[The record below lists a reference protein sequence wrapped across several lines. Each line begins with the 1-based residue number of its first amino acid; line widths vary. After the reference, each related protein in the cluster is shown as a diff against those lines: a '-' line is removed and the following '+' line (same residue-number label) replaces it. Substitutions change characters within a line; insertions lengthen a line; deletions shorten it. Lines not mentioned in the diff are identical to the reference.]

1 MTSVGTNSAN
11 PGAASKSVPA
21 SGRLPANMACDVAIV
36 GYGPVGM
43 IVGTLLAERGRSVI
57 VVERFPTRYDLPR
70 AGHFDSETMRTF
82 QNLGFAESI
91 ELIARPMLQWH
102 MVTAEMELLAT
113 IKLGEGGSGWK
124 ESYLTYQPEFEKI
137 FDARALELGVRVFMN
152 TTAVEIEQHAEG
164 ARLFVRSSSDPG
176 SELSI
181 IDASFI
187 LGADGAGSF
196 VRKAMGVERI
206 DLGFKAN
213 DQLVIDFEHNDPD
226 RDLPQLPEVYQ
237 VLDFNRP
244 LLAGRWSG
252 DRWSRFEFHAK
263 EGESREYLESDDTC
277 WKLLAKWG
285 IYPGDG
291 KITRHSVYSFE
302 SRLSSKWRV
311 GRVLLIGD
319 AAHTMPPFM
328 GQGLC
333 SGIRDA
339 FNLSW
344 KLDAVLSGEADLA
357 LLDTYESERAAHAR
371 GITEMS
377 NAVGNLVLMSDPE
390 QARQRDAMLRGGHA
404 PRAPIFP
411 RLGPGIVRSPDS
423 PGAHPSDGRPSRQAR
438 VALGRRVD
446 RLDQFMRR
454 GWKIIS
460 RHPVPTSLFTQR
472 QQDLLSALDVEIA
485 HVSRGASAQY
495 ADIDG
500 EYDLWY
506 RESGQKAFLLRPD
519 NYIYGSVRTIEQ
531 LPALVDELADALA
544 AHGWHGANI
553 KSSPSLNL
561 LDAVRP

>member
-1 MTSVGTNSAN
+1 MSSNGRTGEGPSL
-11 PGAASKSVPA
+11 ASESESIPE
-21 SGRLPANMACDVAIV
+21 RLPAHMKCDVAIV

-43 IVGTLLAERGRSVI
+43 IIGTLMAERGRSVI
-57 VVERFPTRYDLPR
+57 VVERWPSRYDLPR

-82 QNLGFAESI
+82 QNMGFADSI

-102 MVTAEMELLAT
+102 LVTAEKELLAT

-137 FDARALELGVRVFMN
+137 FDARARALGVRVFMN
-152 TTAVEIEQHAEG
+152 TMAVKIEQDADA
-164 ARLFVRSSSDPG
+164 ARLFVRNSDEPA
-176 SELSI
+176 SDLSI
-181 IDASFI
+181 IEASFI

-196 VRKAMGVERI
+196 VRSELGIERT

-263 EGESREYLESDDTC
+263 EGESRDYLESDETC
-277 WKLLAKWG
+277 WKLLSKWG
-285 IYPGDG
+285 IYQGDG
-291 KITRHSVYSFE
+291 KITRHSVYSFQSKLAE
-302 SRLSSKWRV
+302 KWRV
-311 GRVLLIGD
+311 GRALLIGD

-339 FNLSW
+339 LNLHW
-344 KLDAVLSGEADLA
+344 KLDAVLDGQAEIEF
-357 LLDTYESERAAHAR
+357 LDTYESERAVHAR
-371 GITEMS
+371 GLTEMS

-390 QARQRDAMLRGGHA
+390 QARRRDEMLRAGHA

-423 PGAHPSDGRPSRQAR
+423 PDTHHTDGRPSRQAR

-446 RLDQFMRR
+446 RLDQFMKR

-460 RHPVPTSLFTQR
+460 RHPVPMSLFDSR
-472 QQDLLSALDVEIA
+472 QQDLLAALDVDFA
-485 HVSRGASAQY
+485 HASRGASAQY

-506 RESGQKAFLLRPD
+506 RETGQKAFVLRPD
-519 NYIYGSVRTIEQ
+519 NYIYGSVRTIER
-531 LPALVDELADALA
+531 LPALLDELSDALA
-544 AHGWHGANI
+544 AHGWQAASTRSVAVI
-553 KSSPSLNL
+553 DSLE
-561 LDAVRP
+561 AVRP

>member
-1 MTSVGTNSAN
+1 MSSNGTTEEPRTGSLTN
-11 PGAASKSVPA
+11 PSIHEH
-21 SGRLPANMACDVAIV
+21 LPARMTCDVAIV

-43 IVGTLLAERGRSVI
+43 ILGTLLAERGRSVI
-57 VVERFPTRYDLPR
+57 VVERWPTRYDLPR

-82 QNLGFAESI
+82 QNMGFAESI

-102 MVTAEMELLAT
+102 MVTADMELLTT
-113 IKLGEGGSGWK
+113 IKLGESGSGWK

-137 FDARALELGVRVFMN
+137 FDARARQLGVRVFMD
-152 TTAVEIEQHAEG
+152 TTATKLEQDDHG
-164 ARLFVRSSSDPG
+164 ARLFVQSSSRPAAQP
-176 SELSI
+176 SVI
-181 IDASFI
+181 HAAFI

-196 VRKAMGVERI
+196 VRSEIGIERM

-237 VLDFNRP
+237 VLDPRRP

-263 EGESREYLESDDTC
+263 EGESREYLESAATC

-291 KITRHSVYSFE
+291 KITRHSVYSFQ
-302 SRLSSKWRV
+302 SKLASKWRV

-333 SGIRDA
+333 SGIRDSV
-339 FNLSW
+339 NLYW
-344 KLDAVLSGEADLA
+344 KLDAVLSGKADLA
-357 LLDTYESERAAHAR
+357 LLDTYESEREPHAR

-390 QARQRDAMLRGGHA
+390 QARQRDEMLRAGHA

-411 RLGPGIVRSPDS
+411 RLGPGIVRSSDALAS
-423 PGAHPSDGRPSRQAR
+423 HPSDGRPSRQAR
-438 VALGRRVD
+438 AALHQRVD
-446 RLDQFMRR
+446 RLDQFMKQS
-454 GWKIIS
+454 WKIIS
-460 RHPVPTSLFTQR
+460 RHPVPQSLFDQQ
-472 QQDLLSALDVEIA
+472 QQDLLAALDIDFA
-485 HVSRGASAQY
+485 HVSRGANAQY

-506 RESGQKAFLLRPD
+506 RETGRKAFLLRPD
-519 NYIYGSVRTIEQ
+519 NYIFGSVRTIEE
-531 LPALVDELADALA
+531 LPGMLDELAEILS
-544 AHGWHGANI
+544 AHGWKHGTA
-553 KSSPSLNL
+553 PGRLNVDAL
-561 LDAVRP
+561 EAVRP

>member
-1 MTSVGTNSAN
+1 MSANGTNAN
-11 PGAASKSVPA
+11 GSKATPA
-21 SGRLPANMACDVAIV
+21 SAPDPERLPAYMACDVAIV

-43 IVGTLLAERGRSVI
+43 IIGTLLAQRGRSVI

-102 MVTAEMELLAT
+102 LVTAERELLAT
-113 IKLGEGGSGWK
+113 IKLGEGGAGWK
-124 ESYLTYQPEFEKI
+124 ESYLTYQPEFEEI
-137 FDARALELGVRVFMN
+137 FDARARELGVRVFMD
-152 TTAVEIEQHAEG
+152 TTAVEIEQHEDG
-164 ARLFVRSSSDPG
+164 VRLSVRSSSDATSG
-176 SELSI
+176 VSVIE
-181 IDASFI
+181 ASFV
-187 LGADGAGSF
+187 LGADGARSF
-196 VRKAMGVERI
+196 VRDAIGIKQL

-237 VLDFNRP
+237 VLDFKRP

-263 EGESREYLESDDTC
+263 EGESREYLESDETC
-277 WKLLAKWG
+277 WKLLAQWG

-302 SRLSSKWRV
+302 SRLASEWRV

-339 FNLSW
+339 LNLSW
-344 KLDAVLSGEADLA
+344 KMDAVLTGEADLNF
-357 LLDTYESERAAHAR
+357 LDTYESERAPHAR
-371 GITEMS
+371 ALIEMS
-377 NAVGNLVLMSDPE
+377 IAVGNLVLMSDPE
-390 QARQRDAMLRGGHA
+390 QARQRDEMLRSGHA

-411 RLGPGIVRSPDS
+411 RLGAGIVRPEGSLDS
-423 PGAHPSDGRPSRQAR
+423 HQTDGRPSRQAR
-438 VALGRRVD
+438 VAFGRRVD
-446 RLDQFMRR
+446 RLDQFLKP

-460 RHPVPTSLFTQR
+460 RHPLPTSLFDDR
-472 QQDLLSALDVEIA
+472 QQSLLSALDIDFA
-485 HVSRGASAQY
+485 HASRGASAQY

-506 RESGQKAFLLRPD
+506 RETGRKAFLLRPD
-519 NYIYGSVRTIEQ
+519 NYVYGSVRTIEE
-531 LPALVDELADALA
+531 LPALLDELGSTLT
-544 AHGWHGANI
+544 AHGWHAADTKGAA
-553 KSSPSLNL
+553 SVDALQ
-561 LDAVRP
+561 AVRP

>member
-1 MTSVGTNSAN
+1 MSM
-11 PGAASKSVPA
+11 PGAQTGNGSTASTNTATAEP
-21 SGRLPANMACDVAIV
+21 LPARMLCDVAIV

-43 IVGTLLAERGRSVI
+43 IIATMLAKRGRSVI

-82 QNLGFAESI
+82 QNLGFAESV

-102 MVTAEMELLAT
+102 LVTAEMELLAT
-113 IKLGEGGSGWK
+113 IKLGEGGGGWK
-124 ESYLTYQPEFEKI
+124 ESYLTYQPEFEVI
-137 FDARALELGVRVFMN
+137 FDACARDLGVRVFMD
-152 TTAVEIEQHAEG
+152 TTALKIEQKADG
-164 ARLFVRSSSDPG
+164 AQLFVQSSSNPG
-176 SELSI
+176 SDLSV

-187 LGADGAGSF
+187 IGADGAGSF
-196 VRKAMGVERI
+196 VRSAIGIERV

-252 DRWSRFEFHAK
+252 DRWSRFEFHAR

-277 WKLLAKWG
+277 WKLLARWG

-302 SRLSSKWRV
+302 SRLASKWRV
-311 GRVLLIGD
+311 GRVLIIGD

-339 FNLSW
+339 LNLSW
-344 KLDAVLSGEADLA
+344 KLDAVLSGAADLDF
-357 LLDTYESERAAHAR
+357 LNTYESERAPHVR
-371 GITEMS
+371 GIIEMS
-377 NAVGNLVLMSDPE
+377 IAVGNLVLMSDPE
-390 QARQRDAMLRGGHA
+390 QARQRDEMLRSGQA

-411 RLGPGIVRSPDS
+411 RLGSGIVRSQDS
-423 PGAHPSDGRPSRQAR
+423 PEAHQADGRPSRQAR
-438 VALGRRVD
+438 VALGRRID
-446 RLDQFMRR
+446 RMDQFLKP

-460 RHPVPTSLFTQR
+460 RHPVSMSLFNPR
-472 QQDLLSALDVEIA
+472 QQDLLAALDMDFA
-485 HVSRGASAQY
+485 HASRGANAQY

-506 RESGQKAFLLRPD
+506 RETGKKAFLLRPD
-519 NYIYGSVRTIEQ
+519 NYVYGSVRTIEE
-531 LPALVDELADALA
+531 LPALIDELADALA
-544 AHGWHGANI
+544 ANGWHGVAPKGI
-553 KSSPSLNL
+553 PRIGSLQ
-561 LDAVRP
+561 AVRP

>member
-1 MTSVGTNSAN
+1 MSSSAMTEEQSTGSSTNAFSAEH
-11 PGAASKSVPA
+11 
-21 SGRLPANMACDVAIV
+21 LPAQMSCDVVIV

-43 IVGTLLAERGRSVI
+43 IIGTLLAERGRSVI
-57 VVERFPTRYDLPR
+57 VVERWPTRYDLPR

-82 QNLGFAESI
+82 QNMGFAESI

-102 MVTAEMELLAT
+102 MVTADMELLTT

-137 FDARALELGVRVFMN
+137 FDARARELGVRVFMN
-152 TTAVEIEQHAEG
+152 TTAVRLEQDADG
-164 ARLFVRSSSDPG
+164 ARLFVQSSSQPN
-176 SELSI
+176 SEPTVI
-181 IDASFI
+181 NASFI

-196 VRKAMGVERI
+196 VRSAVGIERM

-213 DQLVIDFEHNDPD
+213 DQLVIDFEHNDAD

-237 VLDFNRP
+237 VLDPNRP

-263 EGESREYLESDDTC
+263 EGESREYLESDETC

-291 KITRHSVYSFE
+291 KITRHSVYSFQ
-302 SRLSSKWRV
+302 SKLASKWRV
-311 GRVLLIGD
+311 GRVLLVGD

-333 SGIRDA
+333 SGIRDSL
-339 FNLSW
+339 NLYW
-344 KLDAVLSGEADLA
+344 KLDALLSGRADLEF
-357 LLDTYESERAAHAR
+357 LDTYESEREPHAR

-377 NAVGNLVLMSDPE
+377 NAVGNLVLMHDPE
-390 QARQRDAMLRGGHA
+390 QARQRDEMLRAGHA
-404 PRAPIFP
+404 PRAPVFP

-423 PGAHPSDGRPSRQAR
+423 PNSHPTDGRPSRQGRA
-438 VALGRRVD
+438 ALGRRVD
-446 RLDQFMRR
+446 RLDQFMKR

-460 RHPVPTSLFTQR
+460 RHPVALSMFKER
-472 QQDLLSALDVEIA
+472 QQDLLTALDMDFA
-485 HVSRGASAQY
+485 HVSRGANAQY

-506 RESGQKAFLLRPD
+506 RETGRKAFLLRPD
-519 NYIYGSVRTIEQ
+519 NYVYGSVRTIEE
-531 LPALVDELADALA
+531 LPAMLDELGDVLA
-544 AHGWHGANI
+544 AHGWKDAKVKRN
-553 KSSPSLNL
+553 LNVDAL
-561 LDAVRP
+561 EAVRP

>member
-1 MTSVGTNSAN
+1 MSTGQRNTSM
-11 PGAASKSVPA
+11 
-21 SGRLPANMACDVAIV
+21 LPAEMSCDVAIV

-43 IVGTLLAERGRSVI
+43 IIGTLLAERGRSVI

-82 QNLGFAESI
+82 QNMGFAESI

-102 MVTAEMELLAT
+102 MVTADMELLAT

-124 ESYLTYQPEFEKI
+124 DSYLTYQPEFEKI
-137 FDARALELGVRVFMN
+137 FDARALELGVRVFMDTN
-152 TTAVEIEQHAEG
+152 AVNIEQDAEG
-164 ARLFVRSSSDPG
+164 ARLFVQSSSRPESD
-176 SELSI
+176 LSVI
-181 IDASFI
+181 HASFI

-196 VRKAMGVERI
+196 VRKMMGIERV

-263 EGESREYLESDDTC
+263 EGESRAYLESDETC

-302 SRLSSKWRV
+302 SRLSSKWRA

-339 FNLSW
+339 LNLSW
-344 KLDAVLSGEADLA
+344 KLDAVFSGKADLEF
-357 LLDTYESERAAHAR
+357 LDTYESERSAHAR

-390 QARQRDAMLRGGHA
+390 QARQRDEMLRSGHA

-411 RLGPGIVRSPDS
+411 RLGPGIIRPQDS
-423 PGAHPSDGRPSRQAR
+423 PQSDHLDGRPSRQAR
-438 VALGRRVD
+438 AALGRRVD
-446 RLDQFMRR
+446 RLDQFMKR

-460 RHPVPTSLFTQR
+460 RHPVPASLFSEHQR
-472 QQDLLSALDVEIA
+472 DLIAALDIDFA

-506 RESGQKAFLLRPD
+506 RQSGRKAFLLRPD
-519 NYIYGSVRTIEQ
+519 NYVYGSVRAIEE
-531 LPALVDELADALA
+531 LPALLDELGDSLA
-544 AHGWHGANI
+544 AHGWHGVSGDMVPAV
-553 KSSPSLNL
+553 
-561 LDAVRP
+561 DALQAVGP

>member
-1 MTSVGTNSAN
+1 MSPSGMTEEQAAGSSTNAFS
-11 PGAASKSVPA
+11 PEH
-21 SGRLPANMACDVAIV
+21 LPAHMSCDVVIV

-43 IVGTLLAERGRSVI
+43 IIGTLLAERGRSVI
-57 VVERFPTRYDLPR
+57 VVERWPTRYDLPR

-102 MVTAEMELLAT
+102 MVTADMELLTT

-124 ESYLTYQPEFEKI
+124 NSYLTYQPEFEKI
-137 FDARALELGVRVFMN
+137 FDARARELGVRVFMN
-152 TTAVEIEQHAEG
+152 TTALKLEQDADG
-164 ARLFVRSSSDPG
+164 ARLFVQSSSQPN
-176 SELSI
+176 SEPTV

-196 VRKAMGVERI
+196 VRSAVGIERV
-206 DLGFKAN
+206 DFGFKAN
-213 DQLVIDFEHNDPD
+213 DQLVIDFEHNDSD

-237 VLDFNRP
+237 VLDPNRP

-252 DRWSRFEFHAK
+252 DRWSRFEFHAN
-263 EGESREYLESDDTC
+263 EGESREYLESDETC

-285 IYPGDG
+285 LYPGDG

-302 SRLSSKWRV
+302 SKLASKWRV

-333 SGIRDA
+333 SGIRDSL
-339 FNLSW
+339 NLYW
-344 KLDAVLSGEADLA
+344 KLDALLSGTADLEF
-357 LLDTYESERAAHAR
+357 LDTYESEREPHAR
-371 GITEMS
+371 GIMEMS
-377 NAVGNLVLMSDPE
+377 NAVGNLVLMHDPE
-390 QARQRDAMLRGGHA
+390 QARQRDEMLRAGHA

-423 PGAHPSDGRPSRQAR
+423 PSSHQTDGRPSRQGRA
-438 VALGRRVD
+438 ALGRRVD
-446 RLDQFMRR
+446 RLDQFMKR

-460 RHPVPTSLFTQR
+460 RHPVPLGMFNER
-472 QQDLLSALDVEIA
+472 QQDLLTALDVDFA
-485 HVSRGASAQY
+485 HVSRGANAQY

-506 RESGQKAFLLRPD
+506 RETGRKAFLLRPD
-519 NYIYGSVRTIEQ
+519 NYVYGSLRTIEE
-531 LPALVDELADALA
+531 LPAMLDELGDVLAMHGWNDARVKRSLNVDALE
-544 AHGWHGANI
+544 
-553 KSSPSLNL
+553 
-561 LDAVRP
+561 AVRP

>member
-1 MTSVGTNSAN
+1 MSSTQTNGKDTSV
-11 PGAASKSVPA
+11 ASPDTS
-21 SGRLPANMACDVAIV
+21 SSERLPAHMSCDVAIV

-43 IVGTLLAERGRSVI
+43 IIGTLLAESGRSVI

-82 QNLGFAESI
+82 QNMGFAESI

-113 IKLGEGGSGWK
+113 IKLGEGGGGWK
-124 ESYLTYQPEFEKI
+124 ESYLTYQPEFEEI
-137 FDARALELGVRVFMN
+137 FDARARELGVRVFMDTN
-152 TTAVEIEQHAEG
+152 AVKIEQDLG
-164 ARLFVRSSSDPG
+164 STRLFVQNSSQPG
-176 SELSI
+176 SDLSVI
-181 IDASFI
+181 NASFI

-196 VRKAMGVERI
+196 VRKAMDIDRI

-213 DQLVIDFEHNDPD
+213 DQLVIDFEHNDAD

-263 EGESREYLESDDTC
+263 EGESREYLESDETC

-291 KITRHSVYSFE
+291 NITRHSVYSFE

-339 FNLSW
+339 LNLSW
-344 KLDAVLSGEADLA
+344 KLDAVLSGKADLDF
-357 LLDTYESERAAHAR
+357 LDTYESERAAHAR

-390 QARQRDAMLRGGHA
+390 QARQRDEMLRSGHLRPA
-404 PRAPIFP
+404 LRSSHGWVRA
-411 RLGPGIVRSPDS
+411 LSGPKT
-423 PGAHPSDGRPSRQAR
+423 RPMAINWM
-438 VALGRRVD
+438 VALRARRV
-446 RLDQFMRR
+446 
-454 GWKIIS
+454 
-460 RHPVPTSLFTQR
+460 
-472 QQDLLSALDVEIA
+472 LLSAV
-485 HVSRGASAQY
+485 AST
-495 ADIDG
+495 
-500 EYDLWY
+500 
-506 RESGQKAFLLRPD
+506 
-519 NYIYGSVRTIEQ
+519 GSI
-531 LPALVDELADALA
+531 
-544 AHGWHGANI
+544 N
-553 KSSPSLNL
+553 S
-561 LDAVRP
+561 